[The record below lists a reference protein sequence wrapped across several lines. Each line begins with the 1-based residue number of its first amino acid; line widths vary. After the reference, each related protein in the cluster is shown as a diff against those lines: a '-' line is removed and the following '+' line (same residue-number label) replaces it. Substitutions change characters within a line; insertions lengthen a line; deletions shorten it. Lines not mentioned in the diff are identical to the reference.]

1 MATGARSP
9 GHCSARTLRR
19 RLGAQQVGYRAL
31 RDAARYERAQDLL
44 RNSQMIV
51 AEVAQAVGYA
61 DARAFRR
68 AFNVGRSFPGQARE
82 PR

>member
-1 MATGARSP
+1 M
-9 GHCSARTLRR
+9 
-19 RLGAQQVGYRAL
+19 

-68 AFNVGRSFPGQARE
+68 AFQCWSGRSPGQARE